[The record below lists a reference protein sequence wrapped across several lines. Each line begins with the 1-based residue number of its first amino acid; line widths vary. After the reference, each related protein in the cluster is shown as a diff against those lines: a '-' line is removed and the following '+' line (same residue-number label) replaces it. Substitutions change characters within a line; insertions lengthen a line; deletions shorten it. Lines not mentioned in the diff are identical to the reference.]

1 MYCAYPF
8 HPAAY
13 GLSAMGVTGSKA
25 YVDAGSREG
34 GATGELKRLCREFE
48 AVLLEQILECAGLF
62 EEEKEEVLLGA
73 TPFTDVRE
81 QMARALAQAG
91 GLGLGDL
98 LFRWLASGGIEGW
111 KE

>member
-1 MYCAYPF
+1 MYCAYPV

-13 GLSAMGVTGSKA
+13 GLSAMGVKESKS
-25 YVDAGSREG
+25 YVAAGSRQGDGSG
-34 GATGELKRLCREFE
+34 GLKRLCREFE
-48 AVLLEQILECAGLF
+48 AVLLEQVLECAGLF
-62 EEEKEEVLLGA
+62 EEEGEGGLLG
-73 TPFTDVRE
+73 TMSFTDVRE

-98 LFRWLASGGIEGW
+98 LFRWLASGGVEGG